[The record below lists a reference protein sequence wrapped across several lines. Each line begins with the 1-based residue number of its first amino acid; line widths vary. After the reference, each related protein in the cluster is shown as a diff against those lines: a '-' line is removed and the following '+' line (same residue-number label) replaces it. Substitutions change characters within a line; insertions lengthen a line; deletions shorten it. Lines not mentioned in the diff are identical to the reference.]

1 MRRRKRTSLRKLQN
15 RWANNKSLYSDT
27 DAYKPHGPE
36 IRDCA
41 AYFFP
46 DKLILPVGAEGKK
59 IAGFSAHRI
68 VEDHIFFCIDRVVV
82 EIHVCIVYTPD
93 FPFVGGTV
101 KRPLLPAHTGIDTEF
116 PFFIF
121 CVLVYIKTPIDTW
134 SKAGHTEF
142 LAGDH
147 GDKKEIRV
155 GIRDGD
161 RSPVRSYERAFP
173 RGCVRQAF
181 PSSGLRCEAYS

>member
-1 MRRRKRTSLRKLQN
+1 MVLKYRTVRL
-15 RWANNKSLYSDT
+15 
-27 DAYKPHGPE
+27 
-36 IRDCA
+36 I
-41 AYFFP
+41 FFP
-46 DKLILPVGAEGKK
+46 DKLIL
-59 IAGFSAHRI
+59 
-68 VEDHIFFCIDRVVV
+68 
-82 EIHVCIVYTPD
+82 
-93 FPFVGGTV
+93 PFVGGTV

-161 RSPVRSYERAFP
+161 CSPVRSYERAFP

-181 PSSGLRCEAYS
+181 SSSGLRCEAHS